1 MSSKRQ
7 GQPLSARL
15 RDSARSVDQLAKV
28 HDQINGHIQRD
39 PAGAPY
45 SVLMREA
52 ADLVQRYEEA
62 DTATFRRRKGLVGL
76 VPSVTWEDGQTFR
89 IVPEAD

>member
-1 MSSKRQ
+1 MSKQ
-7 GQPLSARL
+7 KYGQPLSVRL
-15 RDSARSVDQLAKV
+15 RDAASRVDQVAKERA
-28 HDQINGHIQRD
+28 QRNGWIQKET
-39 PAGAPY
+39 PGAPD

-52 ADLVQRYEEA
+52 ADLAQRYEEA
-62 DTATFRRRKGLVGL
+62 DTATFRRRKGLVGV